1 MSDTQWAAVE
11 TGLGDVHAAALAT
24 LATVAPQRA
33 TALSKSVTIDL
44 DTTDVKVYGRHKR
57 GVAYNHQ
64 GVRHEAPMTERRCE
78 SFVAGLSQQP
88 G

>member
-1 MSDTQWAAVE
+1 
-11 TGLGDVHAAALAT
+11 
-24 LATVAPQRA
+24 
-33 TALSKSVTIDL
+33 
-44 DTTDVKVYGRHKR
+44 
-57 GVAYNHQ
+57 VAYNHQ